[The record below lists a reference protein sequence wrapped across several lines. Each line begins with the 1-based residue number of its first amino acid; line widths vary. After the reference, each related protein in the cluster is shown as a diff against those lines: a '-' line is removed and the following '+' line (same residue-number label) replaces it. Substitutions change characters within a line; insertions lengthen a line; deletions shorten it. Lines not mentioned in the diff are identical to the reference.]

1 MAEVLNPA
9 NTEAPHKQQ
18 PKATSGGINIETIEG
33 LSAEDDQYSTFKKLQ
48 RQLEYIK
55 LQEEYIK
62 DEQRSLKRELV
73 RAQEE
78 IKRIQSVPLVI
89 GQFMEAID
97 QNTGIVQ
104 SSTGSNYVVRI
115 LSTLDRE
122 LLKPSSSVALHRHS
136 NSLVDILPPEADSSI
151 AMLGA
156 DEKPDISYAD
166 VGGLDM
172 QKQEI
177 REAVELPLTQFD
189 LYKQIGIDPP
199 RGVLLYGPP
208 GCSKTMLV
216 KAVANSTTASF
227 IRVVGSEFVQ
237 KYLGEGPRMVRD
249 VFRMARENS
258 PAIIFID
265 EIDAI
270 ATKRFDAQ
278 TGADR
283 EVQRILLELLN
294 QMDGF
299 DQTSNV
305 KVIMATNRADT
316 LDPALLRPGRLD
328 RKIEFPNLRDR
339 RERRLIFSTIA
350 SKMSLSPEV
359 DLDSLIVRN
368 DPLSGAVI
376 AAIMQEAG
384 LRAVRK
390 NRYNIIQQDLED
402 AYTSQVKGTSE
413 HDKFDFYK

>member
-1 MAEVLNPA
+1 M
-9 NTEAPHKQQ
+9 
-18 PKATSGGINIETIEG
+18 
-33 LSAEDDQYSTFKKLQ
+33 
-48 RQLEYIK
+48 
-55 LQEEYIK
+55 
-62 DEQRSLKRELV
+62 

-97 QNTGIVQ
+97 QKYVYKTFFCQVPQPLYKISVRGFHTDVHLSFSTGIVQ

-136 NSLVDILPPEADSSI
+136 NALVDILPPEADSSI
-151 AMLGA
+151 AMLQA
-156 DEKPDISYAD
+156 HEKPDVTYAD

-177 REAVELPLTQFD
+177 REAVELPLTHFD
-189 LYKQIGIDPP
+189 LYKQIGLLPSPSQLQPPTQLIRAGIDPP

-208 GCSKTMLV
+208 GTGKTMLV

-305 KVIMATNRADT
+305 KVSSFSLDHFLPTFPNTTKVIMATNRADT

-328 RKIEFPNLRDR
+328 RKIEFPSLRDR

-359 DLDSLIVRN
+359 DLDSLIIRN
-368 DPLSGAVI
+368 DPLSGAII

-390 NRYNIIQQDLED
+390 NRYNIIQVDLED
-402 AYTSQVKGTSE
+402 AYSSQVKGGAE
-413 HDKFDFYK
+413 ADKFEFYR

>member
-1 MAEVLNPA
+1 M
-9 NTEAPHKQQ
+9 
-18 PKATSGGINIETIEG
+18 
-33 LSAEDDQYSTFKKLQ
+33 
-48 RQLEYIK
+48 
-55 LQEEYIK
+55 
-62 DEQRSLKRELV
+62 
-73 RAQEE
+73 
-78 IKRIQSVPLVI
+78 
-89 GQFMEAID
+89 
-97 QNTGIVQ
+97 Q

-122 LLKPSSSVALHRHS
+122 KLKPSSSVALHRHS

-156 DEKPDISYAD
+156 HEKPDVTYAD

-177 REAVELPLTQFD
+177 REAVELPLTHFD
-189 LYKQIGIDPP
+189 LYKQIGGYMLSVVRAVLTTAGIDPP

-208 GCSKTMLV
+208 GTGKTMLV
-216 KAVANSTTASF
+216 KAVANSTTANF

-328 RKIEFPNLRDR
+328 RKIEFPSLRDR
-339 RERRLIFSTIA
+339 RERRLIFTTISA
-350 SKMSLSPEV
+350 KMSLSPEV
-359 DLDSLIVRN
+359 DLDSLIIRN
-368 DPLSGAVI
+368 DPLSGAII

-390 NRYNIIQQDLED
+390 NRYNILNQDLEE
-402 AYTSQVKGTSE
+402 AYTSQVKGEAS
-413 HDKFDFYK
+413 DIKFDFYK